1 MCPNKA
7 MTRSLVVVSKQS
19 NDPRLGCPRCGVNGS
34 MVVLFIPHR
43 QRREFRAVN
52 RDFASSLIQLN
63 NTFYR
68 EYSASF
74 SDTRQAP
81 WPGWVRTMDIA
92 LEQLDV
98 ATIEHPVRVFDLA
111 CGNMRFENFAAG
123 GALAAKGVD
132 GANPSADASCPFEF
146 YGVDSC
152 QDLAI
157 DAHGH
162 ALRIPNLHFQ
172 ELDVLDALMKLNP
185 AETPDEFYGV
195 DSCQD
200 LAIDARGHA
209 LRIPNLHFQELD
221 ALDALMK
228 LNPAETPDVLFDAPL
243 ADISVCF
250 GFMHHVPSCEYRV
263 RVLDALVRQTRPG
276 GIIAISFWEFMN
288 DERMARKAVRA
299 EARAELT
306 PPFEGY
312 VRTPRTTIPPSLKPA
327 TTSLAG
333 KTTATPTAIAITL
346 TISRSPTWC
355 AASVRSTRAARS
367 PCVSLSASM
376 PTVVAASSTAM

>member
-1 MCPNKA
+1 MSCGN
-7 MTRSLVVVSKQS
+7 VSKQS
-19 NDPRLGCPRCGVNGS
+19 NDPQLGCPRCGVNGS

-43 QRREFRAVN
+43 HRREFRAVN

-68 EYSASF
+68 EHSASF

-92 LEQLDV
+92 LGQLEV

-185 AETPDEFYGV
+185 AETPD
-195 DSCQD
+195 
-200 LAIDARGHA
+200 
-209 LRIPNLHFQELD
+209 
-221 ALDALMK
+221 
-228 LNPAETPDVLFDAPL
+228 VLFDAPL

-299 EARAELT
+299 EARAERRRKELEEKGQPADFAT
-306 PPFEGY
+306 VLADIRQRDYQDSHRAVAPLKQADDAILVDTSSIGLQESFDLLK
-312 VRTPRTTIPPSLKPA
+312 RTI
-327 TTSLAG
+327 LAH
-333 KTTATPTAIAITL
+333 I
-346 TISRSPTWC
+346 
-355 AASVRSTRAARS
+355 
-367 PCVSLSASM
+367 
-376 PTVVAASSTAM
+376 

>member
-1 MCPNKA
+1 M
-7 MTRSLVVVSKQS
+7 
-19 NDPRLGCPRCGVNGS
+19 
-34 MVVLFIPHR
+34 
-43 QRREFRAVN
+43 N

-68 EYSASF
+68 EHSASF

-185 AETPDEFYGV
+185 AETPD
-195 DSCQD
+195 
-200 LAIDARGHA
+200 
-209 LRIPNLHFQELD
+209 
-221 ALDALMK
+221 
-228 LNPAETPDVLFDAPL
+228 VLFDAPL

-299 EARAELT
+299 EARAEPTRRLR
-306 PPFEGY
+306 
-312 VRTPRTTIPPSLKPA
+312 VTIPRSLKPA

-333 KTTATPTAIAITL
+333 KTTATPTATAITL
-346 TISRSPTWC
+346 TIERHHRPG
-355 AASVRSTRAARS
+355 ARRPYVLQERRGPRARS
-367 PCVSLSASM
+367 SSASM
-376 PTVVAASSTAM
+376 PTVAAASSTVTC

>member
-1 MCPNKA
+1 
-7 MTRSLVVVSKQS
+7 
-19 NDPRLGCPRCGVNGS
+19 

-68 EYSASF
+68 EHSASF

-185 AETPDEFYGV
+185 AETPD
-195 DSCQD
+195 
-200 LAIDARGHA
+200 
-209 LRIPNLHFQELD
+209 
-221 ALDALMK
+221 
-228 LNPAETPDVLFDAPL
+228 VLFDAPL

-299 EARAELT
+299 ESTAALPPPMTTTFLPMLVGASRATCSRKWIACQTLGDSSPVMPALIAFHVPVARNTASFSASSTSSET
-306 PPFEGY
+306 PAPSS
-312 VRTPRTTIPPSLKPA
+312 PRRLRVTIPRSLKPA

-355 AASVRSTRAARS
+355 AASVRSTRVARS
-367 PCVSLSASM
+367 PCASLSVSM
-376 PTVVAASSTAM
+376 PTVAAASSTAM

>member
-1 MCPNKA
+1 M
-7 MTRSLVVVSKQS
+7 
-19 NDPRLGCPRCGVNGS
+19 
-34 MVVLFIPHR
+34 
-43 QRREFRAVN
+43 N

-68 EYSASF
+68 EHSASF

-185 AETPDEFYGV
+185 AETPD
-195 DSCQD
+195 
-200 LAIDARGHA
+200 
-209 LRIPNLHFQELD
+209 
-221 ALDALMK
+221 
-228 LNPAETPDVLFDAPL
+228 VLFDAPL

-299 EARAELT
+299 EARAERRRKEL
-306 PPFEGY
+306 EEKGQ
-312 VRTPRTTIPPSLKPA
+312 PA
-327 TTSLAG
+327 DFATVLADIRQRDYQD
-333 KTTATPTAIAITL
+333 THRAIAPLKQADDAILVDTSDIGFDESFEL
-346 TISRSPTWC
+346 LKRTIL
-355 AASVRSTRAARS
+355 AHI
-367 PCVSLSASM
+367 
-376 PTVVAASSTAM
+376 

>member
-1 MCPNKA
+1 
-7 MTRSLVVVSKQS
+7 
-19 NDPRLGCPRCGVNGS
+19 

-68 EYSASF
+68 EHSASF

-92 LEQLDV
+92 LGQLDV

-185 AETPDEFYGV
+185 AETPD
-195 DSCQD
+195 
-200 LAIDARGHA
+200 
-209 LRIPNLHFQELD
+209 
-221 ALDALMK
+221 
-228 LNPAETPDVLFDAPL
+228 VLFDAPL

-312 VRTPRTTIPPSLKPA
+312 DSAQFEAGDHLIGWQNDRHAYRYCHHFDDQQITDLVRQTRPGGIIAISFWEFMNDERMARKAVRAEARAELTPPFEGYDSAQFEAGDHLIGWQNDRHAYRYCHHFDDQQITDLVRGVRTFYKSGEVPVRELERFHADGRSGELNRYVILKR
-327 TTSLAG
+327 L
-333 KTTATPTAIAITL
+333 
-346 TISRSPTWC
+346 
-355 AASVRSTRAARS
+355 
-367 PCVSLSASM
+367 
-376 PTVVAASSTAM
+376 

>member
-1 MCPNKA
+1 M
-7 MTRSLVVVSKQS
+7 
-19 NDPRLGCPRCGVNGS
+19 
-34 MVVLFIPHR
+34 
-43 QRREFRAVN
+43 N

-68 EYSASF
+68 EHSASF

-146 YGVDSC
+146 YG
-152 QDLAI
+152 
-157 DAHGH
+157 
-162 ALRIPNLHFQ
+162 
-172 ELDVLDALMKLNP
+172 
-185 AETPDEFYGV
+185 
-195 DSCQD
+195 
-200 LAIDARGHA
+200 
-209 LRIPNLHFQELD
+209 
-221 ALDALMK
+221 
-228 LNPAETPDVLFDAPL
+228 PAETPDVLFDAPL

-312 VRTPRTTIPPSLKPA
+312 DSA
-327 TTSLAG
+327 QFEAG
-333 KTTATPTAIAITL
+333 DHLIG
-346 TISRSPTWC
+346 W
-355 AASVRSTRAARS
+355 
-367 PCVSLSASM
+367 
-376 PTVVAASSTAM
+376 

>member
-1 MCPNKA
+1 M
-7 MTRSLVVVSKQS
+7 
-19 NDPRLGCPRCGVNGS
+19 
-34 MVVLFIPHR
+34 
-43 QRREFRAVN
+43 N

-68 EYSASF
+68 EHSASF

-92 LEQLDV
+92 
-98 ATIEHPVRVFDLA
+98 LA

-157 DAHGH
+157 DARGH

-172 ELDVLDALMKLNP
+172 ELDV
-185 AETPDEFYGV
+185 
-195 DSCQD
+195 
-200 LAIDARGHA
+200 
-209 LRIPNLHFQELD
+209 
-221 ALDALMK
+221 LDALMK

-263 RVLDALVRQTRPG
+263 RV
-276 GIIAISFWEFMN
+276 
-288 DERMARKAVRA
+288 
-299 EARAELT
+299 
-306 PPFEGY
+306 
-312 VRTPRTTIPPSLKPA
+312 PRRLRVTIPRSLKPA

-367 PCVSLSASM
+367 PCASLSVSM
-376 PTVVAASSTAM
+376 PTVAAASSTAM

>member
-1 MCPNKA
+1 MSCGN
-7 MTRSLVVVSKQS
+7 VSKQS
-19 NDPRLGCPRCGVNGS
+19 NDPQLGCPRCGVNGS

-68 EYSASF
+68 EHSASF

-123 GALAAKGVD
+123 GALSAKGVD

-172 ELDVLDALMKLNP
+172 ELDV
-185 AETPDEFYGV
+185 
-195 DSCQD
+195 
-200 LAIDARGHA
+200 
-209 LRIPNLHFQELD
+209 
-221 ALDALMK
+221 LDALMK

-306 PPFEGY
+306 PPFESYDSAQFEAGDHLIGWQNDRHAY
-312 VRTPRTTIPPSLKPA
+312 RYCHHFDDQQITDLVRGVRTFYKSGEVPVRELERFHADGRSGELNRYVVLKR
-327 TTSLAG
+327 L
-333 KTTATPTAIAITL
+333 
-346 TISRSPTWC
+346 
-355 AASVRSTRAARS
+355 
-367 PCVSLSASM
+367 
-376 PTVVAASSTAM
+376 

>member
-1 MCPNKA
+1 MKKHLQCGLTAALTLALLLTACGQKEADANDTPPDA
-7 MTRSLVVVSKQS
+7 QAGSLYEDFFTGDVTVTT
-19 NDPRLGCPRCGVNGS
+19 NLINAGVEATTAS
-34 MVVLFIPHR
+34 
-43 QRREFRAVN
+43 FRA
-52 RDFASSLIQLN
+52 
-63 NTFYR
+63 
-68 EYSASF
+68 
-74 SDTRQAP
+74 P
-81 WPGWVRTMDIA
+81 
-92 LEQLDV
+92 DV
-98 ATIEHPVRVFDLA
+98 Y
-111 CGNMRFENFAAG
+111 
-123 GALAAKGVD
+123 AAKGVD

-172 ELDVLDALMKLNP
+172 ELDV
-185 AETPDEFYGV
+185 
-195 DSCQD
+195 
-200 LAIDARGHA
+200 
-209 LRIPNLHFQELD
+209 
-221 ALDALMK
+221 LDALMK

-288 DERMARKAVRA
+288 E
-299 EARAELT
+299 
-306 PPFEGY
+306 
-312 VRTPRTTIPPSLKPA
+312 PA

-367 PCVSLSASM
+367 PCASLSASM
-376 PTVVAASSTAM
+376 PTVAAAISTAM

>member
-1 MCPNKA
+1 MSCGN
-7 MTRSLVVVSKQS
+7 VSKQS
-19 NDPRLGCPRCGVNGS
+19 NDPQLGCPRCGVNGS
-34 MVVLFIPHR
+34 MVVLFIPQR

-68 EYSASF
+68 EHSASF

-132 GANPSADASCPFEF
+132 GANPSVDASCPF
-146 YGVDSC
+146 
-152 QDLAI
+152 
-157 DAHGH
+157 
-162 ALRIPNLHFQ
+162 
-172 ELDVLDALMKLNP
+172 
-185 AETPDEFYGV
+185 EFYGV

-221 ALDALMK
+221 VLDALM
-228 LNPAETPDVLFDAPL
+228 NSTRRDTRRAFRRPARRHLSLLWLYAPCAVVRVPCARTRRPGAPDAP
-243 ADISVCF
+243 
-250 GFMHHVPSCEYRV
+250 GRHHRHQLLGVYE
-263 RVLDALVRQTRPG
+263 
-276 GIIAISFWEFMN
+276 
-288 DERMARKAVRA
+288 
-299 EARAELT
+299 
-306 PPFEGY
+306 
-312 VRTPRTTIPPSLKPA
+312 
-327 TTSLAG
+327 
-333 KTTATPTAIAITL
+333 
-346 TISRSPTWC
+346 
-355 AASVRSTRAARS
+355 
-367 PCVSLSASM
+367 
-376 PTVVAASSTAM
+376 

>member
-1 MCPNKA
+1 MSCENA
-7 MTRSLVVVSKQS
+7 SKQS
-19 NDPRLGCPRCGVNGS
+19 NGPQLGCPRCGVNGS

-68 EYSASF
+68 EHSASF

-92 LEQLDV
+92 LGQLDV

-123 GALAAKGVD
+123 GTLAAKGVD
-132 GANPSADASCPFEF
+132 GTSPSADASCPLEF

-152 QDLAI
+152 RDLAI

-185 AETPDEFYGV
+185 AETPD
-195 DSCQD
+195 
-200 LAIDARGHA
+200 A
-209 LRIPNLHFQELD
+209 
-221 ALDALMK
+221 
-228 LNPAETPDVLFDAPL
+228 LFDAPL

-276 GIIAISFWEFMN
+276 GIIAISFWA
-288 DERMARKAVRA
+288 D
-299 EARAELT
+299 
-306 PPFEGY
+306 
-312 VRTPRTTIPPSLKPA
+312 
-327 TTSLAG
+327 
-333 KTTATPTAIAITL
+333 
-346 TISRSPTWC
+346 
-355 AASVRSTRAARS
+355 
-367 PCVSLSASM
+367 
-376 PTVVAASSTAM
+376 AASSINMAIKKSRT